1 MNYANPREN
10 TSVYDDVDINALM
23 ILVWNQELE
32 QHQTKTI
39 HYNAKNENHQ
49 DEDDCQSYF
58 PNALPLVHDTTPS
71 AHND

>member
-1 MNYANPREN
+1 MNYAKHKGN

-32 QHQTKTI
+32 QHQKLYTTMQ
-39 HYNAKNENHQ
+39 NENHQ

-71 AHND
+71 AQHD